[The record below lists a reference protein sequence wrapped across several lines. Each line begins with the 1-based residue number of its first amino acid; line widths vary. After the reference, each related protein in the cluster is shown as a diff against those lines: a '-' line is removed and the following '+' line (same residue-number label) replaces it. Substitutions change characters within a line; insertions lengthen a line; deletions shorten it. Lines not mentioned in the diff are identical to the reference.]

1 MIPLGHD
8 PPAVTLRE
16 AEAFVRKHFAL
27 ELKASPL
34 PGEWD
39 RNFLLSG
46 ETGPVAVLKVSHAA
60 QERLRLELENSVL
73 DRLAER
79 LEAVAFPKLVRTAA
93 GAGVVELSD
102 DEGRP
107 HLARLLAWV
116 PGTLY
121 AHARPHGRK
130 LLRSL
135 GDALAHVDLALEGF
149 SHPAL
154 RRPFKW
160 DLDQALWIEEHLGLL
175 SKGPRRALVEDVLAD
190 YRRRVVPAQPSLRRQ
205 AAYND
210 ANDYNVLVRDGGVAG
225 FVDLGDLVETSLVN
239 DLAIAC
245 AYALMGHA
253 APLDAARE
261 VVAAYHRVNPL
272 LPEEIAILWTLIR
285 ARLAVSVVN
294 SALQGV
300 ERPENAYLG
309 ISERPAWTLLERMAA
324 VSPRRAT
331 YSLRAACGLPAHPDG
346 PAIAQWLA
354 AHTNDFAA
362 VLPFDLRM
370 EPFATLDLSVGSL
383 DLGGGDRFP
392 TERIS
397 ALVAAKRAETAAAV
411 LVGRYLEPRLLYGEA
426 EFHDEGL
433 ERPERRTV
441 HLGVDLFVEAGT
453 PVRAP
458 LEGRVVSVVD
468 NAGAGNYGPTVI
480 LAHRAGPDGPA
491 FHTLY
496 GHLSPSCL
504 EALVPGQSVAAG
516 ELLGAV
522 GDTDRNGGWTPHL
535 HLQVVLDLLDGTGD
549 FPGVARPSDRD
560 LYAGLCPDPG
570 LLLGAPGR
578 LSGEPEAIESILERR
593 ARSLGPSL
601 SISYEKPLHVVRG
614 FMQHLYDADGQPYL
628 DMVNNVP
635 HVGHSNPRVVAATAR
650 QMAVLSTNTRYLH
663 PLLEEY
669 AEALAATFPR
679 PLSACFFVNSG
690 SEANELA
697 LRLARVATGRK
708 GTVVVD
714 VGYHGNT
721 TTLIDVS
728 PYKHDGRGGR
738 GAPDWVRKVAL
749 PDPYRGLF
757 RGPASGPD
765 YAALLDDALDALEAA
780 GHPAGAFLVES
791 MLGCGGQVVLPEGY
805 LAGAFRR
812 VRARGGLCIADEV
825 QVGFGRAGTHFWAFE
840 HQGVVPDVVTLGKPI
855 GNGWPLGAVVTTP
868 EIARAFHDGMEYFN
882 TFGGSQ
888 ASLAAGM
895 AVLREVAEKD
905 LQANALRVG
914 ARILTG
920 LRELQGRHAALG
932 DVRGL
937 GLYIGA
943 ELVKDRET
951 REPFPEAAGYV
962 ANRLRDLGVLVSTDG
977 PDHNVL
983 KVKPPLVV
991 TEADADLLLE
1001 ALDRILAEDAAG
1013 PDRPFVSPGTVS
1025 GRPGGRA
1032 RPRTGRQGRPRSRR
1046 SRPEGR

>member
-8 PPAVTLRE
+8 LPAVTPRD
-16 AEAFVRKHFAL
+16 AEAFVETHFAQ

-46 ETGPVAVLKVSHAA
+46 ESGPVAVLKVSHAA
-60 QERLRLELENSVL
+60 QERAWLEVENSVL
-73 DRLAER
+73 DRLSEH
-79 LEAVAFPKLVRTAA
+79 LPGVAFPRVLRTAA
-93 GAGVVELSD
+93 GEGVLELSD
-102 DEGRP
+102 GEGRP
-107 HLARLLAWV
+107 HFARLLAYV

-121 AHARPHGRK
+121 AHAKPHGRT

-149 SHPAL
+149 SHAAL

-160 DLDQALWIEEHLGLL
+160 DLDQALWIEEHLDLL
-175 SKGPRRALVEDVLAD
+175 AEGPRRALVEAVLAD
-190 YRRRVVPAQPSLRRQ
+190 YRREVVPAQPSLRRQ

-210 ANDYNVLVRDGGVAG
+210 ANDYNVLVRDGRVAG

-245 AYALMGHA
+245 AYALMGHV

-261 VVAAYHRVNPL
+261 VVSAYHRVNPL
-272 LPEEIAILWTLIR
+272 LPEEVAILWTLIR
-285 ARLAVSVVN
+285 TRLAVSVVN

-300 ERPENAYLG
+300 ERPENGYLG

-331 YSLRAACGLPAHPDG
+331 YALRSACGLPAHPDG
-346 PAIAQWLA
+346 TAVARWLA
-354 AHTNDFAA
+354 ARANDFAA
-362 VLPFDLRM
+362 VLPYDLRR

-383 DLGGGDRFP
+383 SLGGGDRF
-392 TERIS
+392 TTGQVT
-397 ALVAAKRAETAAAV
+397 ALVAAKRAETGAAV

-426 EFHDEGL
+426 EFQDEGL

-441 HLGVDLFVEAGT
+441 HLGVDLFVEPGT

-504 EALVPGQSVAAG
+504 EALVPGQAVAPG
-516 ELLGAV
+516 EAIGAV

-560 LYAGLCPDPG
+560 LYASLCPDPG

-578 LSGEPEAIESILERR
+578 LSGEPEPIESLRDRR

-601 SISYEKPLHVVRG
+601 SISYEEPLHIVRG
-614 FMQHLYDADGQPYL
+614 YMQHLWDAQGQPYL

-635 HVGHSNPRVVAATAR
+635 HVGHSNPRVVAAAAR

-669 AEALAATFPR
+669 AEALAATFPS
-679 PLSACFFVNSG
+679 PLSVCFFVNSG

-757 RGPASGPD
+757 RGPASGPA
-765 YAALLDDALDALEAA
+765 YAALVDDALDALDAA
-780 GHPAGAFLVES
+780 GHPAGAFLAES

-805 LAGAFRR
+805 LEGAFRR

-868 EIARAFHDGMEYFN
+868 EIARAFHNGMEYFN

-895 AVLREVAEKD
+895 AVLREIAEKD
-905 LQANALRVG
+905 LQGNALRVG
-914 ARILTG
+914 TRILDG

-937 GLYIGA
+937 GLYVGA
-943 ELVKDRET
+943 ELVRDRET
-951 REPFPEAAGYV
+951 REPFGEAAAYV

-991 TEADADLLLE
+991 TEADADRLLE
-1001 ALDRILAEDAAG
+1001 ALDRVLGEDAA
-1013 PDRPFVSPGTVS
+1013 RPAVCSS
-1025 GRPGGRA
+1025 
-1032 RPRTGRQGRPRSRR
+1032 
-1046 SRPEGR
+1046 